1 MSPSLRDRATVAE
14 AGIRGQVIAEAGG
27 REISQHA
34 AVKSQAGEAG
44 LLGAMAG
51 SIAGKVT
58 KNKNVR
64 RKIHKT
70 QTKLNMDRGVRPR
83 CC

>member
-1 MSPSLRDRATVAE
+1 MAE
-14 AGIRGQVIAEAGG
+14 AGIRGQVTAEAGG
-27 REISQHA
+27 REISQEA

-44 LLGAMAG
+44 LLGATAG
-51 SIAGKVT
+51 STAGKVP

-64 RKIHKT
+64 GKIHRT

>member
-1 MSPSLRDRATVAE
+1 MAE
-14 AGIRGQVIAEAGG
+14 AGLRGQVTAEAGG
-27 REISQHA
+27 REISQEA
-34 AVKSQAGEAG
+34 VVKSQAGEAG
-44 LLGAMAG
+44 LSGATAG
-51 SIAGKVT
+51 SIEGKVR

-64 RKIHKT
+64 RKIHRT